1 MLAPPAFLMPKSWTF
16 LRADWPAHWRV
27 LLVAGLYAA
36 YLPLSNFIP
45 ADFRYDAAHYWNLS
59 LRFYQHHHFSVL
71 EFDEPLRGYLGPL
84 LIFPLRALCYFTG
97 LPALTGAR
105 VLGVG
110 WAALLYGLVIPGL
123 WQQTTGRLLP
133 AGRWLL
139 LLALSFLFWRDHFNF
154 TLSDFPAL
162 TLLLLALLA
171 VQRRGSGWALLAG
184 LALAGAINMRPIYLA
199 SLPGVLLLAGHCR
212 TLPRP
217 GRRLAAGMLG
227 LSLVLLP
234 QLRINQLHFGQNT
247 PLVLAKAPGQPP
259 LYLRQLVWGTRAQR
273 YETTLVPGWQG
284 ALFYLDPA
292 GLRALP
298 PAKGAFRSYA
308 DYLQFVARQP
318 LAVGGRY
325 IRHLFN
331 GLDVQ
336 FASPYVRALD
346 SPGRLPLRLL
356 NYLLLAVGGGL
367 LLQCCRR
374 LMPQPAAGAG
384 LGVGLALA
392 LPCVLALPTLI
403 ECRFLLPLH
412 LLLLTLVAGAG
423 EPRQWWQQLRTVGR
437 RAAALLLL
445 VLWVGACWALSEDT
459 ARQLAG
465 PGPLVESVM
474 LTD

>member
-1 MLAPPAFLMPKSWTF
+1 
-16 LRADWPAHWRV
+16 
-27 LLVAGLYAA
+27 
-36 YLPLSNFIP
+36 
-45 ADFRYDAAHYWNLS
+45 
-59 LRFYQHHHFSVL
+59 
-71 EFDEPLRGYLGPL
+71 
-84 LIFPLRALCYFTG
+84 
-97 LPALTGAR
+97 
-105 VLGVG
+105 
-110 WAALLYGLVIPGL
+110 
-123 WQQTTGRLLP
+123 
-133 AGRWLL
+133 
-139 LLALSFLFWRDHFNF
+139 
-154 TLSDFPAL
+154 
-162 TLLLLALLA
+162 
-171 VQRRGSGWALLAG
+171 
-184 LALAGAINMRPIYLA
+184 MRPIYLA

-374 LMPQPAAGAG
+374 LMPQPGPGLGWASGWPWPCPACWLCLRSSSAGFCCPCICCCSRWWPGPGSRGSGGSSCARWAGGQLPCYCWCCGWARAG
-384 LGVGLALA
+384 L
-392 LPCVLALPTLI
+392 
-403 ECRFLLPLH
+403 CRRIP
-412 LLLLTLVAGAG
+412 
-423 EPRQWWQQLRTVGR
+423 
-437 RAAALLLL
+437 
-445 VLWVGACWALSEDT
+445 
-459 ARQLAG
+459 
-465 PGPLVESVM
+465 PGSWPAPAPW
-474 LTD
+474 